1 MKYGH
6 LGGHEH
12 QAGQGHGQLAGQG
25 HGQQPGHLLVQEEG
39 IKEMRRSV
47 VAVGNEVV
55 VVLKMIVALL
65 FALVVLCGV
74 AVLKM

>member
-1 MKYGH
+1 M
-6 LGGHEH
+6 
-12 QAGQGHGQLAGQG
+12 
-25 HGQQPGHLLVQEEG
+25 VQDQEG

-47 VAVGNEVV
+47 VAIGNEIV

-65 FALVVLCGV
+65 FALVVFFGV